1 MLHIKTVESGTLS
14 LLKDLMEIPSLK
26 PFSLVGGTAL
36 SLRYGHR
43 SSVDLDLF
51 YHEKFDSSLIEHE
64 LMEKFGTNYYSEGG
78 HKNFGIF
85 CYLNKVKVDIVYF
98 PHLPIAPIEIENG
111 IRFYSSADIA
121 AMKIQAIL
129 GRGKKKDFWDL
140 HELLKHFSL
149 QQIIDWHKQKYPNQ
163 MLAISIPNAIT
174 YFVDADESETPVSF
188 KKQTWVGV
196 KKAISKLV
204 SDYLR

>member
-1 MLHIKTVESGTLS
+1 
-14 LLKDLMEIPSLK
+14 MEIPSLK

-111 IRFYSSADIA
+111 IRFYQRRYCSYENPGNSWTRQ
-121 AMKIQAIL
+121 KKGFL
-129 GRGKKKDFWDL
+129 GFTRIVKAL
-140 HELLKHFSL
+140 
-149 QQIIDWHKQKYPNQ
+149 
-163 MLAISIPNAIT
+163 
-174 YFVDADESETPVSF
+174 FVT
-188 KKQTWVGV
+188 TNH
-196 KKAISKLV
+196 
-204 SDYLR
+204 